1 MSEEIEDHRLLNAS
15 ENEPFSSVL
24 ERRVSRRSIMRGGLN
39 VAAVSMLAGFGL
51 TACSDDDND
60 NVSSSDGDRAAA
72 MMLAFEALEGSQQDA
87 VVVPGASS
95 SQGSAALTAGAAA
108 ATSGYTA
115 QVVMPWG
122 TPINNNGQAWN
133 QNLAFTPEIQA
144 NSVGMHHDGMHNFP
158 ISDDTASSNFIMA
171 LNNEYIDQLALFD
184 VISTGVAPQGYDYD
198 AESRRLDRNDQP
210 RAADDSRTEIN
221 AHGVTVVELR
231 RNENRVWD
239 VVRSSQYNRR
249 VTSATPCD
257 LAGPVAGSDY
267 VVTAYDNTG
276 TSTRGTNNNCANGF
290 TPWGTYLT
298 CEENWPNV
306 FRKDSGRAADD
317 NRLGIPT
324 GSTRYGWETS
334 AGDATESADEFARF
348 NATPTGETAAEDYR
362 NEPRTFG
369 YIVEID
375 PYNATSRPVK
385 RTALGRFR
393 HEGCWP
399 GKLVEGEPVVFYSG
413 HDSRNE
419 YIYKFVSDAVWNPAD
434 ANTAGATTDRLA
446 IGAKYMDA
454 GTLYA
459 ARFNADGSGEWLEL
473 EPDTIVP
480 ASAGS
485 RYAGMTLASALGLEA
500 GDRAGIIIH
509 TCDAADLMGAT
520 PMDRPEWG
528 TVDPVSGEVYMT
540 LTNNSDRLPEGQS
553 PTFSNGSSIEEP
565 GSAYDEAP
573 VNAANPRVNNNDG
586 QVIRWVE
593 PSPGDTRFSWDI
605 FVFGA
610 LGTDSE
616 AEDYNRSSLTAQN
629 YFSSCDGLWYDD
641 RGDGQGILWIE
652 TDTGG
657 TSVTNDQV
665 LAVVPQGLQKG
676 NNASVINSEN
686 QAQLKR
692 FAVGPNGCEVTGI
705 FATPDK
711 TALFINIQHPSNWPI
726 DDSGSNTP
734 DATVEPSGNVRPRAS
749 TVVIQKADG
758 GQIAV

>member
-1 MSEEIEDHRLLNAS
+1 MSEEIEDHRLLNES

-60 NVSSSDGDRAAA
+60 NPSVSEDDRAAA
-72 MMLAFEALEGSQQDA
+72 MMLAFEAVAGSKQDA
-87 VVVPGASS
+87 VVVPSANAS
-95 SQGSAALTAGAAA
+95 QENAGAALTAGTAA
-108 ATSGYTA
+108 ATAASGYTA

-122 TPINNNGQAWN
+122 TPINNQGTNWRQD
-133 QNLAFTPEIQA
+133 LTFTPEIQA
-144 NSVGMHHDGMHNFP
+144 NSVGMHHDGMYHFP

-171 LNNEYIDQLALFD
+171 LNNEYIDQRALAKGL
-184 VISTGVAPQGYDYD
+184 PQGYTRN
-198 AESRRLDRNDQP
+198 EKGEVRLTGERDPDEV
-210 RAADDSRTEIN
+210 RTEIN

-231 RNENRVWD
+231 RDENRVWD

-249 VTSATPCD
+249 ITSATPCD
-257 LAGPVAGSDY
+257 LEGPVAGSQY

-276 TSTRGTNNNCANGF
+276 RTTRGTNNNCANGF

-298 CEENWPNV
+298 CEENWPAI
-306 FRKDSGRAADD
+306 FRKDEGREADD
-317 NRLGIPT
+317 NRLGIDQ
-324 GSTRYGWETS
+324 GETRYGWETL
-334 AGDATESADEFARF
+334 AGDATESNGEFARF
-348 NATPTGETAAEDYR
+348 NATATASSASGDYR

-375 PYNATSRPVK
+375 PYDATSRPVK

-399 GKLVEGEPVVFYSG
+399 GKLVAGEPVVFYSG
-413 HDSRNE
+413 HDARNE
-419 YIYKFVSDAVWNPAD
+419 YIYKFVSDAKWDPAD
-434 ANTAGATTDRLA
+434 ANMAGATTDRLA
-446 IGAKYMDA
+446 IGAKYMNE

-459 ARFNADGSGEWLEL
+459 AKFNADGSGEWLEL

-485 RYAGMTLASALGLEA
+485 RYAGQTLASALGLEP

-540 LTNNSDRLPEGQS
+540 LTNNYKRLPAGAS
-553 PTFSNGSSIEEP
+553 ATFSNNGESIEEP
-565 GSAYDEAP
+565 GAGYDRAP
-573 VNAANPRVNNNDG
+573 VNAANPRPDNSDG

-593 PSPGDTRFSWDI
+593 PSPGETTFNWDI
-605 FVFGA
+605 FVFGKVPTSKDKN
-610 LGTDSE
+610 L
-616 AEDYNRSSLTAQN
+616 SSLSEQN
-629 YFSSCDGLWYDD
+629 FFSSCDGLWYDD
-641 RGDGQGILWIE
+641 RGDGNGILWIE
-652 TDTGG
+652 TDSG
-657 TSVTNDQV
+657 SQYTNDQV
-665 LAVVPQGLQKG
+665 LAVVPQNLSKG
-676 NNASVINSEN
+676 DNAAVIHEGN

-711 TALFINIQHPSNWPI
+711 TALFINIQHPGNWPI
-726 DDSGSNTP
+726 DDNGSNTP
-734 DATVEPSGNVRPRAS
+734 DATIEPMGNVRPRAS

-758 GQIAV
+758 GQIGV